1 MNKKKTIILLVCLVI
16 LIIALILVVNQKKVQ
31 ISFDTLGGSTV
42 ETIAI
47 KKNSKIEKPQDPQK
61 DGYIFDGWTLDGKEF
76 DFNEKITK
84 NIKLVAN
91 WLKNTNEPEI
101 FYQISF
107 DSNGGDNV
115 EDFKVADGK
124 ITKLPVPERDGYKF
138 LGWFDGENEIK
149 VGDTISKNINLTAKW
164 EKIENET
171 KPTESTKPTTPTK
184 STTPTKPETPA
195 IPEEPTTPS
204 KPETPATPEE
214 PVKPDT
220 PTVPV
225 TPDNPEKPDTPEE
238 PDEPKDTITYK
249 VEEVPGSIV
258 GQVKIFILTNGVK
271 TAGYADITTNK
282 GKKVTQIPA
291 SGLDINKDKI
301 VKIENPRLS
310 N

>member
-16 LIIALILVVNQKKVQ
+16 LIIALILVVKQKKVQ

-76 DFNEKITK
+76 DFNEKITT

-91 WLKNTNEPEI
+91 WLKNTNEPEV

-164 EKIENET
+164 KKIEDET

-184 STTPTKPETPA
+184 STTPT
-195 IPEEPTTPS
+195 

-258 GQVKIFILTNGVK
+258 GQVKIFILKNGVK